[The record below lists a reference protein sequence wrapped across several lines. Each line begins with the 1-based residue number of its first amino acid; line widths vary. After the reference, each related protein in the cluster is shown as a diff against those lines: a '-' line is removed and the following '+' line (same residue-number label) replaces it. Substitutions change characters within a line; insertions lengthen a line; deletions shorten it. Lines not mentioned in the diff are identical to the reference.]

1 MWWPAHHFSGTPSCT
16 GHTMATAR
24 TRAVLA
30 HLRTRFPAKTSLEA
44 EATARMDAVVVVVYH
59 HITLNLAL
67 ICCIVLGTS
76 RSLPN
81 QLCGDVI
88 CSVLTP
94 GLFLVGCAHFLPSVL
109 GQLGDATSRTLYC
122 VTGLCQAVLA
132 AGLPLRRT
140 RAPAARLAAVLS
152 LCIWPSTF
160 HLLKAGLAGGLRVFN
175 QLCLVRLLLL
185 LSRGSQE
192 AGHLSACSSAAVA
205 LITTG
210 FIAALPAA
218 VGPAE
223 EVVLVVVKGE

>member
-1 MWWPAHHFSGTPSCT
+1 
-16 GHTMATAR
+16 
-24 TRAVLA
+24 
-30 HLRTRFPAKTSLEA
+30 
-44 EATARMDAVVVVVYH
+44 MDALVVVVYH
-59 HITLNLAL
+59 HVTLNLAL
-67 ICCIVLGTS
+67 LCCIVLGTS

-88 CSVLTP
+88 CLVLTP

-109 GQLGDATSRTLYC
+109 GQLGDATSRTLFYG
-122 VTGLCQAVLA
+122 TGLCQAVLA

-160 HLLKAGLAGGLRVFN
+160 HLLRAGLVGGLRVFN

-185 LSRGSQE
+185 LSRSPQE
-192 AGHLSACSSAAVA
+192 AGHLSACGSAAVA

-223 EVVLVVVKGE
+223 EIVLVVVKGE

>member
-1 MWWPAHHFSGTPSCT
+1 M
-16 GHTMATAR
+16 
-24 TRAVLA
+24 
-30 HLRTRFPAKTSLEA
+30 
-44 EATARMDAVVVVVYH
+44 
-59 HITLNLAL
+59 
-67 ICCIVLGTS
+67 
-76 RSLPN
+76 
-81 QLCGDVI
+81 
-88 CSVLTP
+88 
-94 GLFLVGCAHFLPSVL
+94 
-109 GQLGDATSRTLYC
+109 
-122 VTGLCQAVLA
+122 LA

-160 HLLKAGLAGGLRVFN
+160 HLLKAGLVGGLRVFN

-185 LSRGSQE
+185 LSRGPQE

-210 FIAALPAA
+210 FIAALPA